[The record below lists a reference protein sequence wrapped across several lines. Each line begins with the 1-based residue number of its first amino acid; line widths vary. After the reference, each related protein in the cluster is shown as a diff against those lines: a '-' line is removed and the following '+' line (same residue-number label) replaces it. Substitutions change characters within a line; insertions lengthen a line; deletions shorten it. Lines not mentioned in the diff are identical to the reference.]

1 MNLLGR
7 NVDELE
13 QQELQMFVKEVIDKR
28 NRRSNKS
35 WIDLVKEYDL
45 DCSTDTLRKISAGI
59 DLAQAAGMVFD
70 TESQKHIDRGFTER
84 QKLYDIQRDINKNM
98 REFSRT
104 ELICESVREAIKSL
118 PKIEI
123 EVDYKKQTKVKRDL
137 LVCMGDFHYG
147 ANFSVLG
154 LDGKIINEYNSQV
167 FEKRISQLL
176 RHVSQICKKEKP
188 DQVTIMVVG
197 DILDGILRTSQLQ
210 RLEYGVVESAMRFA
224 ETFTSWLVKLAETIN
239 LPIRVYAV
247 RGNHGEIRPLGSKA
261 GQFPD
266 ENMERIVM
274 HYLYARFENQDNV
287 LIEDD
292 DAPMTKL
299 IDVCGYRFLLLHG
312 QNSDIESMS
321 KDYVNLYQKSI
332 DAFIVGHLHKN
343 QTFTSGI
350 IPDGNVFVERVP
362 SLCGIDPYA
371 QSKGYGSFPGATAIL
386 IEEEYGRRCVYP
398 ITLQ

>member
-1 MNLLGR
+1 ML
-7 NVDELE
+7 
-13 QQELQMFVKEVIDKR
+13 VKEIIDKKHR
-28 NRRSNKS
+28 HNNKS

-45 DCSTDTLRKISAGI
+45 DCSTDTLRKIGVGI
-59 DLAQAAGMVFD
+59 DLAQTAGMVFD

-84 QKLYDIQRDINKNM
+84 QKLYDIQRDIHKNM

-123 EVDYKKQTKVKRDL
+123 NVSPKKQIKVKQDL

-147 ANFSVLG
+147 ANFSVMG
-154 LDGKIINEYNSQV
+154 LDGKIINEYDSQI

-176 RHVSQICKKEKP
+176 KHIIQICKKEKP
-188 DQVTIMVVG
+188 DQITIMVVG
-197 DILDGILRTSQLQ
+197 DMLDGILRASQLQ
-210 RLEYGVVESAMRFA
+210 RLEFGVVESAMRFA
-224 ETFTSWLVKLAETIN
+224 ETFTSWLVKLEESVNI
-239 LPIRVYAV
+239 PIRVYAV

-274 HYLYARFENQDNV
+274 HYLYARFEDQGSV
-287 LIEDD
+287 LIEDN

-299 IDVCGYRFLLLHG
+299 IDVCGYRYLLLHG
-312 QNSDIESMS
+312 QNTDIESMA
-321 KDYVNLYQKSI
+321 KDYVNLYQKPI
-332 DAFIVGHLHKN
+332 DAFIIGHLHKT
-343 QTFTSGI
+343 QSFTTGI

-362 SLCGIDPYA
+362 SFCGIDPYA
-371 QSKGYGSFPGATAIL
+371 QSKGYGALPGATAIL
-386 IEEEYGRRCVYP
+386 IEEGYGRRCVYP
-398 ITLQ
+398 IVLQ